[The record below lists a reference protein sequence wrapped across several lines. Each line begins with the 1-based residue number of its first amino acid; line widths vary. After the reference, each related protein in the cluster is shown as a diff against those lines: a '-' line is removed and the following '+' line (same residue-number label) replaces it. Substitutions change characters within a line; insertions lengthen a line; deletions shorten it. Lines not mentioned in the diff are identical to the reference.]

1 MLLGMMSLQA
11 VLFQGG
17 PAESGKGINIV
28 VGLMWRGTARI
39 KFMVRW

>member
-1 MLLGMMSLQA
+1 MLLGIMPLQA

-28 VGLMWRGTARI
+28 VGLMWRGI
-39 KFMVRW
+39 VRVKLMMGW